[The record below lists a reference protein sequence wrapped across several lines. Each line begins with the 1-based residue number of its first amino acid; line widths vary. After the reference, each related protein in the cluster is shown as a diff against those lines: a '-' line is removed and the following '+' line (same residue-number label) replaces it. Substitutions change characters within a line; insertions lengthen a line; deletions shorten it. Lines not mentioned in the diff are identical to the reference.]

1 MRGLRAFDAA
11 QQRSRWLALPVA
23 VFKKFFD
30 DNGGQFAGL
39 MAYYGFFS
47 LFPLLLVLVT
57 VLGLVLHGDVSLQHR
72 IEDSSLAQ
80 FPIIGT
86 QIRSS
91 IRSLNG
97 GVFPLAIG
105 LVGAVW
111 GGLAF
116 TKATQIALDRVW
128 AVPQEH
134 RHSFV
139 RSKLRGVMLLAVL
152 GGVNVVT
159 TALDGFVVAG
169 GDLPQ
174 RLGALG
180 ASIILDFG
188 LFVAVFVLMTSYP
201 ATVRE
206 ILPGAIVAT
215 IAWEIL
221 QHAGGYLVAHQ
232 FKSLSSTYGLF
243 ALVLGTLA
251 WLHIGAQSTLYA
263 AELNVVRS
271 RKLWPRSIF

>member
-23 VFKKFFD
+23 VVRKFFE

-91 IRSLNG
+91 IKSLNG

-134 RHSFV
+134 RHSFL
-139 RSKLRGVMLLAVL
+139 RSKLRGLMLLSVL
-152 GGVNVVT
+152 GGVNVLT

-174 RLGALG
+174 RLAALVV
-180 ASIILDFG
+180 SITLDFG

-206 ILPGAIVAT
+206 VLPGAIVAT

-232 FKSLSSTYGLF
+232 FKNLSSTYGLF

-263 AELNVVRS
+263 AELNVVRA